1 MTIWLAF
8 LVGFF
13 TCCWAAYTDY
23 KSRIIPNTAALIN
36 IIAAILIF
44 KSNLINNGHLWLALS
59 MFAVMFIMWLFRLT
73 GAGDVKLLSS
83 LVLLL
88 GYNAFFAIFFA
99 LVLFITAGYIKTRK
113 TTENFWKFKMPLAPF
128 LIPGMVLSII
138 LKLFIIKN
146 LV

>member
-1 MTIWLAF
+1 MTVSLAF
-8 LVGFF
+8 LIGFI
-13 TCCWAAYTDY
+13 TCCVAAYTDY
-23 KSRIIPNTAALIN
+23 RRRIIPNTVAVVNIVAAVLIYRSG
-36 IIAAILIF
+36 LI
-44 KSNLINNGHLWLALS
+44 KNGHLWLALS
-59 MFAVMFIMWLFRLT
+59 MFAVMFAMWLFKLI

-99 LVLFITAGYIKTRK
+99 LLLFIAVGYIKARQTA
-113 TTENFWKFKMPLAPF
+113 ENFWKLKMPLAPF

-138 LKLFIIKN
+138 LKLFIFKN